1 MRAGACE
8 MHIRGGVCVRENPA
22 GSRRDSDVQSVLERK
37 GESREGSREAGSDRP
52 KEGRTEERWTGKR
65 ASRTAS
71 SPFLPTVEW
80 RVGRG
85 GTKRTRESQEVEEVG
100 GEGR

>member
-37 GESREGSREAGSDRP
+37 GESREGSRQGQI
-52 KEGRTEERWTGKR
+52 GRKKGD
-65 ASRTAS
+65 
-71 SPFLPTVEW
+71 
-80 RVGRG
+80 G
-85 GTKRTRESQEVEEVG
+85 GT
-100 GEGR
+100 